1 MKLEEKRYIDYWQ
14 DVKDATMNTINKNTG
29 KYPESDWK
37 RKLLMSE
44 HSPIRKIKMAWRWLG
59 IKSWV
64 SVHIVRHWLGIE
76 HFVGTRRTDRTGI
89 DRNALRQ
96 DELVNHECEA
106 NAQALINISRRR
118 LCFCAS
124 PETREAWQQ
133 VKDYVATKEP
143 ELAQCMV
150 KECVYR
156 NGLCPEMFS
165 CGYNKSSKF
174 EKELKEYTS
183 LLSDQINNKTNINLK

>member
-76 HFVGTRRTDRTGI
+76 HFVGTRRTDRTGT

-165 CGYNKSSKF
+165 CGYNKSPKF
-174 EKELKEYTS
+174 EEELKEYTNF
-183 LLSDQINNKTNINLK
+183 LSNQINNKTNINLK

>member
-76 HFVGTRRTDRTGI
+76 HFVGTRRTDRTGT

-165 CGYNKSSKF
+165 CGYNKSLKF

-183 LLSDQINNKTNINLK
+183 FLSDQINNKTNINLK

>member
-59 IKSWV
+59 VKSWV